1 MGIDSSEL
9 IAGIEDE
16 FEITISDEDAVT
28 VHSVGGLCRVV
39 SEKLNGPAAAMAS
52 RAFYR
57 TARMIAESAGVPRHT
72 ILPDTLLEPLLPL
85 PQRVEQWSAM
95 AQRSGVKLPRLV
107 HAKRWKDRFMVFSMG
122 IAAIPV
128 LALWWSLSVLG
139 WLPGIF
145 FWLFSGPAFIAW
157 VVLISRA
164 HRRFL
169 LSTPRLAVEL
179 PCETAGELATAVL
192 ALNMDALEQAMS
204 GETRSS
210 DAILM
215 GVVKVVAG
223 RLQVVPDTVDANT
236 LIGDA
241 VRAQ

>member
-16 FEITISDEDAVT
+16 FEITISDEDAAT
-28 VHSVGGLCRVV
+28 VHSVRGLCGVV
-39 SEKLNGPAAAMAS
+39 GEKLSGPAAAMAS

-72 ILPDTLLEPLLPL
+72 IVPDTLLEPLLPL

-169 LSTPRLAVEL
+169 LGTPRLAIEL

-192 ALNMDALEQAMS
+192 ALNMDDLEQAMT
-204 GETRSS
+204 GEAMSS
-210 DAILM
+210 EAILER
-215 GVVKVVAG
+215 VTRVVAE
-223 RLQVVPDTVDANT
+223 RLQVAPETVDADT